1 MKRFSFHHA
10 LALALVL
17 VAAPVAVSAQDSTQD
32 KGNKS
37 STTQTAPSKAQ
48 EARDAEGGQ
57 KGQTEEALE
66 IADKVQAT
74 YDKVKDYTANFTQ
87 EYTSV
92 SMGSTRASE
101 GRVFFKKPGKM
112 RWDYAKPDERYM
124 ISDGKSLWVY
134 EPEFAQYYSESLQES
149 QLPSALRFL
158 MGKGQL
164 RDEFA
169 IRIRKQD
176 ADKITLELVP
186 KERSSQFSRLHFVVD
201 DNTSTVLEITVFDAL
216 GNTNRLRFRDVKQN
230 AGLPDKGFDFEAP
243 KGATRVK
250 APSN

>member
-1 MKRFSFHHA
+1 MKRISLPLLFTFA
-10 LALALVL
+10 L
-17 VAAPVAVSAQDSTQD
+17 VAAPIAATAQSKNANTPAAQNTSTA
-32 KGNKS
+32 
-37 STTQTAPSKAQ
+37 TASNPSN
-48 EARDAEGGQ
+48 DGGQ
-57 KGQTEEALE
+57 KGQTEEALQ
-66 IADKVQAT
+66 IADKVQET
-74 YDKVKDYTANFTQ
+74 YDNVQDFSAKFTQ
-87 EYTSV
+87 EYRSA
-92 SMGSTRASE
+92 SMDSTRTSE

-134 EPEFAQYYSESLQES
+134 EPEFAQYYSEALEES

-158 MGKGQL
+158 MGKGNL

-176 ADKITLELVP
+176 SKKITLELVP

-201 DNTSTVLEITVFDAL
+201 AQDYNVLEVTVFDAL
-216 GNTNRLRFRDVKQN
+216 GNTNTLRFQNVRQN
-230 AGLPDKGFDFEAP
+230 AGLPDKGFDFTPP
-243 KGATRVK
+243 KGTTRVK

>member
-1 MKRFSFHHA
+1 MKRFSFRHAFA
-10 LALALVL
+10 LALILL
-17 VAAPVAVSAQDSTQD
+17 AAPVAVSAQDGAQKNNSKTPTAQTSPTTE
-32 KGNKS
+32 KS
-37 STTQTAPSKAQ
+37 
-48 EARDAEGGQ
+48 ARNAEGGQ

-74 YDKVKDYTANFTQ
+74 YDKVQDFTARFTQ

-169 IRIRKQD
+169 IRIRTQD

-201 DNTSTVLEITVFDAL
+201 DKTSTVLEITVFDAL
-216 GNTNRLRFRDVKQN
+216 GNANRLRFHDVKQN
-230 AGLPDKGFDFEAP
+230 SGLPDKGFDFEAP
-243 KGATRVK
+243 KGTTRVK